1 MATKFHLGLFSSPPV
16 RRHTVGGWKHPRNS
30 KRGYRWD
37 RAEVWR
43 YCARLG

>member
-1 MATKFHLGLFSSPPV
+1 MAKKFHLGLFSSPPV
-16 RRHTVGGWKHPRNS
+16 RHHTVGGWKHPRNS

-37 RAEVWR
+37 RPEVWR